1 MRSNNVNAAA
11 WVRKHPHETSTL
23 LTPPALTDEEK
34 RSRIHY
40 LRVAKTGS
48 SAALHYF
55 GLTNCSRRV
64 QVHTSHMDMQVAFP
78 QRSLAVLREPC
89 DRAGSLLSHLLGT
102 YVSPNGTASRYIKY
116 YNHSLRLSNKTSLL
130 ELAAFVATT
139 GISRSRVLGR
149 HNTVFFAQSRYIG
162 PRTEA
167 ALARV
172 HRVGRVPVVASGR
185 QQSTGQCALNST
197 FPHFPH
203 FFRHPLTHC
212 VVDVEVCKR
221 AQGRGALTGGEG
233 ERGGRGRK
241 RCRRGRG
248 R

>member
-1 MRSNNVNAAA
+1 MRP
-11 WVRKHPHETSTL
+11 R
-23 LTPPALTDEEK
+23 
-34 RSRIHY
+34 
-40 LRVAKTGS
+40 GF
-48 SAALHYF
+48 AALAY
-55 GLTNCSRRV
+55 LI
-64 QVHTSHMDMQVAFP
+64 
-78 QRSLAVLREPC
+78 
-89 DRAGSLLSHLLGT
+89 GT

-116 YNHSLRLSNKTSLL
+116 YNHPLRLSNKTSLL

-167 ALARV
+167 AQARV
-172 HRVGRVPVVASGR
+172 DRVGRVPVLASGR
-185 QQSTGQCALNST
+185 QQLTGQCALNPT

-203 FFRHPLTHC
+203 FLRHPLTHC

-241 RCRRGRG
+241 RWRRGRG
-248 R
+248 RWHVVQRGLTVTLAIASYPYLR

>member
-1 MRSNNVNAAA
+1 MLSTTHSDTLSAASSTFTDSAHHAHDLHGLPRTAGALRVNTQDSAVLSGG
-11 WVRKHPHETSTL
+11 WHPPDTTL

-89 DRAGSLLSHLLGT
+89 DRAASLPSHLLGT
-102 YVSPNGTASRYIKY
+102 YVSPNGTASRYIEY

-130 ELAAFVATT
+130 QLAAFVATS

-167 ALARV
+167 AQARV
-172 HRVGRVPVVASGR
+172 HRVGRVPVPTSGR
-185 QQSTGQCALNST
+185 QQLTGQCGTWCN
-197 FPHFPH
+197 
-203 FFRHPLTHC
+203 
-212 VVDVEVCKR
+212 
-221 AQGRGALTGGEG
+221 GA
-233 ERGGRGRK
+233 
-241 RCRRGRG
+241 
-248 R
+248 

>member
-64 QVHTSHMDMQVAFP
+64 QVHTSHMDMQVPFP

-89 DRAGSLLSHLLGT
+89 DRAGSLLSHLLGDST
-102 YVSPNGTASRYIKY
+102 YLSPKGTAPRYTKHN
-116 YNHSLRLSNKTSLL
+116 NHSLRLSNKTSLL
-130 ELAAFVATT
+130 ELAEFVATS
-139 GISRSRVLGR
+139 GISRSRLRALHITHGSAPGFSRRAATSGR
-149 HNTVFFAQSRYIG
+149 APRQHEPGFTLLAVRSASSSMGGNTVDRG
-162 PRTEA
+162 PR
-167 ALARV
+167 
-172 HRVGRVPVVASGR
+172 P
-185 QQSTGQCALNST
+185 
-197 FPHFPH
+197 P
-203 FFRHPLTHC
+203 
-212 VVDVEVCKR
+212 
-221 AQGRGALTGGEG
+221 
-233 ERGGRGRK
+233 
-241 RCRRGRG
+241 
-248 R
+248 